1 MSDSFDAPVV
11 ASDQEAD
18 PAAEALKRRRR
29 WEQLALILV
38 SGLLYSVGIAS
49 VGIASR
55 YVAPVPLTV
64 LRLLIASLVFAA
76 ILLYTRPAVRW
87 QPRLV
92 LDVTLIGL
100 GNVGV
105 PFLLLA
111 AALHYI
117 SGSLAA
123 ALFNVTPAM
132 TVVLAHF
139 VLRDERLRFNTLVG
153 TGIAVGGA
161 LVLLTSNSSGLST
174 AESQGWIGQL
184 LIILAS
190 AVGACA
196 VVYTRVRVRQVDT
209 TVLAAGQVMTSMAI
223 FSILALLMGNMP
235 HVTSYP
241 GQAWVAIAAAGVV
254 APVFGFWLLFYM
266 VQKYSATLGGFA
278 GIATPLFSVVIGIL
292 FLGDLLTLP
301 IALGALLLLVGLWV
315 LAR

>member
-1 MSDSFDAPVV
+1 VSDSFDAPVV

-111 AALHYI
+111 ASLHYI

-139 VLRDERLRFNTLVG
+139 LLRDERLRLNTLVG

-161 LVLLTSNSSGLST
+161 LVLLASNSSGLST

-209 TVLAAGQVMTSMAI
+209 TVLAAGQVMTSLVI
-223 FSILALLMGNMP
+223 FSIIALLTGNTP
-235 HVTSYP
+235 RVASYP
-241 GQAWVAIAAAGVV
+241 GQAWVAIVAAGVI

-278 GIATPLFSVVIGIL
+278 GIATPLFSAAIGML
-292 FLGDLLTLP
+292 VLGDVLT
-301 IALGALLLLVGLWV
+301 
-315 LAR
+315 